1 MTVPTDSDHSRETVI
16 VNRRGLHAR
25 AAAKVAALAE
35 EFDAEITVAANGV
48 SATARSIMGLMLL
61 AAGPGDPVRLA
72 ATGSDAVAAL
82 DAMAALVDA
91 GFDEDR
97 DGCSGRESAD

>member
-35 EFDAEITVAANGV
+35 EFDAEIIVAANGV
-48 SATARSIMGLMLL
+48 SATARSIW
-61 AAGPGDPVRLA
+61 ASCCWPRDPEIL
-72 ATGSDAVAAL
+72 
-82 DAMAALVDA
+82 
-91 GFDEDR
+91 
-97 DGCSGRESAD
+97 SG